1 MNIKKYLVKILKTA
15 IPIIAV
21 AAFVIII
28 YGTSSHNDKIKTVAE
43 NARISIKER
52 KKTPTYE
59 EIVISSGKKEI
70 SGEDA
75 ILIRYAKTVF
85 EENGLSGVK
94 IVLKNSEGEKIAETE
109 TSENATQGT
118 ELPLYME
125 EKLLDF
131 KLKYGFENAK
141 DIYITTY
148 PQCYTD
154 TAPDDNG
161 RTLNIELQ
169 TGENKETVFKFIDS
183 LNEKGAAIYV
193 CNIAFTDDDGNTVK
207 AISRNNVKKDEITV
221 QNDTDK

>member
-59 EIVISSGKKEI
+59 EIVISSG
-70 SGEDA
+70 
-75 ILIRYAKTVF
+75 
-85 EENGLSGVK
+85 ENGLSGVK

-154 TAPDDNG
+154 TAPDGNG
-161 RTLNIELQ
+161 RTLNIELP

-207 AISRNNVKKDEITV
+207 AISRDNVKKDEITV